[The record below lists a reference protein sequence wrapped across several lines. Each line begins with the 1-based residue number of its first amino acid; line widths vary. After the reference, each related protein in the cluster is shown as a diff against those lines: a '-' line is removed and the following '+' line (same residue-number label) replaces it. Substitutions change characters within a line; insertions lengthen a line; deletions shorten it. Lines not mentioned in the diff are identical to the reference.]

1 METFGIELEVSN
13 LSIYDAQIAINR
25 AGLNWQVKADGTR
38 HVSAEAVSP
47 VLDRDRLNEAKKA
60 TRALLASGATVNKQT
75 GLHVHVGAD
84 EYGVEAIARLVWNWN
99 LAHNTLGALVA
110 QSRLNNH
117 FCQPVAMQ
125 NLDAWVEHVRNG
137 NISNAQSGRYY
148 SLNLNSYSRHSTVE
162 FRLHHGT
169 LNGSKVKAWAEFVSA
184 MANYSRD
191 NILLARDGWHNPI
204 EGRLNK
210 VGQLLDLL
218 VTNQNLQADTAE
230 FLKGRAEELATR

>member
-13 LSIYDAQIAINR
+13 LSIYDAQRAINQ
-25 AGLNWQVKADGTR
+25 AGLRWQVKADGTR

-110 QSRLNNH
+110 KSRLNNH
-117 FCQPVAMQ
+117 FCQPVALY
-125 NLDAWVEHVRNG
+125 NLDAWVEHVRNN
-137 NISNAQSGRYY
+137 NISNAQGGRYY

-191 NILLARDGWHNPI
+191 NTLLVTSNWHQPDD
-204 EGRLNK
+204 RLNK
-210 VGQLLDLL
+210 VGELLDLL
-218 VTNQNLQADTAE
+218 VANQNLQADTAE
-230 FLKGRAEELATR
+230 YLKGRAEELSAR